1 MGRSIMGKGK
11 SKSSS
16 SERKPDDVSHIKNKQ
31 KRSAVLARV
40 RDAKARAKKEAR
52 AIEIEKAQAEGR
64 TLEKQVPPTVE
75 SQREPDET
83 HVDEGDSE
91 VAPHCCFH
99 KGFSVFFFFLR
110 PCLILPQVEGDLN
123 DDEFA
128 EYFKGQAPRTA
139 ITTCRRPTKIM
150 WAQA

>member
-1 MGRSIMGKGK
+1 MGKGK
-11 SKSSS
+11 SKAVA

-52 AIEIEKAQAEGR
+52 ALEIEKAKAEGR
-64 TLEKQVPPTVE
+64 TIEKQVPPTVE

-83 HVDEGDSE
+83 HVEEGDSE
-91 VAPHCCFH
+91 
-99 KGFSVFFFFLR
+99 
-110 PCLILPQVEGDLN
+110 VEGDLN

-128 EYFKGQAPRTA
+128 EYFKGQTPRTV

-150 WAQA
+150 

>member
-1 MGRSIMGKGK
+1 MGKGK

-40 RDAKARAKKEAR
+40 RDAKARAKKEAKT
-52 AIEIEKAQAEGR
+52 IEAEKAQAEGR
-64 TLEKQVPPTVE
+64 TVEKQVPPTVE

-91 VAPHCCFH
+91 VASLNYIYN
-99 KGFSVFFFFLR
+99 GFSESFLLFLFCFR
-110 PCLILPQVEGDLN
+110 S
-123 DDEFA
+123 
-128 EYFKGQAPRTA
+128 RA
-139 ITTCRRPTKIM
+139 I
-150 WAQA
+150 

>member
-1 MGRSIMGKGK
+1 MGKGR
-11 SKSSS
+11 SKAVA

-52 AIEIEKAQAEGR
+52 ALEIEKANAEGR
-64 TLEKQVPPTVE
+64 KIEKQVPPTVE

-91 VAPHCCFH
+91 VEA
-99 KGFSVFFFFLR
+99 
-110 PCLILPQVEGDLN
+110 DMN

-128 EYFKGQAPRTA
+128 ECAHHCSPAVNLFDTKGRYFKGQAPRTV

-150 WAQA
+150 

>member
-1 MGRSIMGKGK
+1 MGKGK
-11 SKSSS
+11 SKAVA

-64 TLEKQVPPTVE
+64 TVEKQVPPTVE

-91 VAPHCCFH
+91 VAPHYPYCIH
-99 KGFSVFFFFLR
+99 KGFSAFFS
-110 PCLILPQVEGDLN
+110 P
-123 DDEFA
+123 
-128 EYFKGQAPRTA
+128 PRLSHSTSGRGRLE
-139 ITTCRRPTKIM
+139 RRRVR
-150 WAQA
+150 